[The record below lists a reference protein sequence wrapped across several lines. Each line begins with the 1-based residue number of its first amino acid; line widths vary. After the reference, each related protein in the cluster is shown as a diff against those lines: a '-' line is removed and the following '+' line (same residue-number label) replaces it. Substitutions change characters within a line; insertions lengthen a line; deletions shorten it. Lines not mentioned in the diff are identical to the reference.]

1 MSLKPSMPKTL
12 ALAALSSFVLACPAW
27 SQTTSC
33 TASTSGVAFGSYDPF
48 SGTPLNAVG
57 SISVSCN
64 VSASYTL
71 ALSTGQGSFTNRS
84 MLNGSHAMNYNLYTD
99 SLHTQVWGDGTGAT
113 HTVAGSGTTG
123 SYSVYGQLPAL
134 QNAYVGSYSDSVVV
148 TVTF

>member
-1 MSLKPSMPKTL
+1 MKADT
-12 ALAALSSFVLACPAW
+12 VPA
-27 SQTTSC
+27 
-33 TASTSGVAFGSYDPF
+33 
-48 SGTPLNAVG
+48 
-57 SISVSCN
+57 
-64 VSASYTL
+64 ASYTL

-99 SLHTQVWGDGTGAT
+99 SLHTQVWADGTGAT

-123 SYSVYGQLPAL
+123 SYSVYGQIPAL